1 MKDGAWN
8 TWSCLIAKWIYC
20 IMLKVHRPEWWTSCL
35 SLFLT
40 VKSCSQRFSK
50 NIYLIQFH
58 LFHLSFVRLSVSL
71 RIRLWKMLM
80 LMLLLL
86 LIDTL
91 PDQNEHLQEPWQSL
105 EKLLPLWSLPRGWS
119 QWMLSLSFVVL
130 DVFEVEHNDCPF
142 HLMLR
147 NPFYLFRSWWEII
160 EMREPLLLSCNVTL
174 SWSGSCISVTA

>member
-1 MKDGAWN
+1 MKDRARN

-80 LMLLLL
+80 LLLLLLLLMML

-91 PDQNEHLQEPWQSL
+91 PDQNEHLQEPWLSP

-130 DVFEVEHNDCPF
+130 GVFVVVLQDCLHNF
-142 HLMLR
+142 YLMLR
-147 NPFYLFRSWWEII
+147 KTAVHLFHSWSEII
-160 EMREPLLLSCNVTL
+160 EMREPLLLSCNV
-174 SWSGSCISVTA
+174 